1 MPGPF
6 YFAWVDAAN
15 TTFDSEVH
23 AVEDESV
30 YAFDLSQEE
39 GDFAK
44 LSLAIRN
51 PRVGLL
57 NPGRNV
63 WAWLSYDSGSGI
75 EPLFFGRLVGIPT
88 SLFEDICTLDFIA
101 RPSDYVAQK
110 DALA

>member
-6 YFAWVDAAN
+6 YFVWVAPEA
-15 TTFDSEVH
+15 TTFDVETH

-44 LSLAIRN
+44 LSLTIRN

-63 WAWLSYDSGSGI
+63 WAWLSYSPSSGVI

-88 SLFEDICTLDFIA
+88 WFFEDICPLDF
-101 RPSDYVAQK
+101 
-110 DALA
+110 